1 MDKSGEVLFLEVQKQ
16 RQVWLW
22 VFLAGSF
29 VVTVIA
35 QVVLL
40 AKTGLSAALE
50 QNAVGAIMGI
60 IIGPL
65 ILLAVLLLMYCSK
78 LITEV
83 RVDGVYIRYVPFHR
97 SYRCFLFSEIQSWEP
112 RTYSPIGEYGGWGI
126 RWGRG
131 GGIDN
136 LAYNVSGNQ
145 GVQLVLNNGRR
156 ILIGSQKPQ
165 ELALAIE
172 SAVRTSG

>member
-1 MDKSGEVLFLEVQKQ
+1 IL
-16 RQVWLW
+16 
-22 VFLAGSF
+22 LAVSILA
-29 VVTVIA
+29 TVITLVI
-35 QVVLL
+35 VV
-40 AKTGLSAALE
+40 AKTGLTAMLE
-50 QNAVGAIMGI
+50 QNAVEAVIGI
-60 IIGPL
+60 IVGPL
-65 ILLAVLLLMYCSK
+65 ILLAVLLLMYYSK

-83 RVDGVYIRYVPFHR
+83 RGDGIYIRYVPFHR
-97 SYRCFLFSEIQSWEP
+97 SYRRFLFSEIQSWEP

-145 GVQLVLNNGRR
+145 GVQLVLKNGKR

-165 ELALAIE
+165 ELAQAIE
-172 SAVRTSG
+172 SAARRSG

>member
-1 MDKSGEVLFLEVQKQ
+1 MNESGEVMFLEVQKQ

-22 VFLAGSF
+22 VFLAVSLLA
-29 VVTVIA
+29 TVITH
-35 QVVLL
+35 VVLVK
-40 AKTGLSAALE
+40 KTGLTAMLE
-50 QNAVGAIMGI
+50 QNPVGTVIGI
-60 IIGPL
+60 IFGPL
-65 ILLAVLLLMYCSK
+65 ALLAVLILMYYSK

-83 RVDGVYIRYVPFHR
+83 RSEGIYIRYVPFHR
-97 SYRCFLFSEIQSWEP
+97 SYRRFLFSDIQSWEP

-126 RWGRG
+126 RWGCR

-145 GVQLVLNNGRR
+145 GVQLVLKNGRR
-156 ILIGSQKPQ
+156 ILVGSQKPQ

-172 SAVRTSG
+172 SAVRRSD